1 MALQD
6 ADLFIVQKP
15 AGTHAKLTAGELTT
29 YVTNN
34 SGSLTYRG
42 TCDLTANTLGQLI
55 PDPPVSGDLY
65 INDTAGVSDVSWNG
79 IPGSTAVGE
88 GDRVIYDGTSWDL
101 VPNNS
106 NSGVIEVQAAQPIF
120 LTGDSDQP
128 TINSRE
134 ATTADDGTG
143 SGHVARLATVDDTKS
158 DGTGDTTAVVT
169 ANLLKDTNVVV
180 DSKLTIANLKGQDP
194 IVIDTSTAEEAE
206 VQIKDATTGQKGAV
220 KLADTSEASNNAN
233 ETTALS
239 PKGGHDNFL
248 NLDFTAYSAVDPAL
262 VTDVFA
268 VYRPGTGNRS
278 TTLQEIIDEAPVQSV
293 NGKTG
298 NLNLSIDDLTDV
310 DTTTSA
316 PGLSAA
322 LIWDGSSWVPG
333 AAGSGGAVNLGYA
346 PAADEGVITNDSG
359 ANATIPLATTADAG
373 LLAPGQF
380 DKLEGLPAAGT
391 PTLDEVT
398 DQGNTTTND
407 ITVNDITANDI
418 GANDISAVTV
428 TTTGNIKAGA
438 GDNQIVLTAN
448 TGEITGGANVFI
460 DGGTYA

>member
-1 MALQD
+1 MALTD

-42 TCDLTANTLGQLI
+42 TCDLTTSTTGQLL
-55 PDPPVSGDLY
+55 PDPPITGDLY
-65 INDTAGVSDVSWNG
+65 INTQAGVSDVSWNG

-88 GDRVIYDGTSWDL
+88 GDRVIYDGSGWDL

-106 NSGVIEVQAAQPIF
+106 NSGVVAIQAAQPIF
-120 LTGDSDQP
+120 LTGDADEP
-128 TINSRE
+128 TVNSRP

-169 ANLLKDTNVVV
+169 ADLLKATNVTV
-180 DSKLTIANLKGQDP
+180 DTKLETAKLGAIDP
-194 IVIDTSTAEEAE
+194 IEIDTTTADEPK
-206 VQIKDATTGQKGAV
+206 VKIKDGTTVQKGAV
-220 KLADTSEASNNAN
+220 KLSNATEAEDTSE
-233 ETTALS
+233 EDVALT
-239 PKGGHDNFL
+239 PKGAHDNFL
-248 NLDFTAYSAVDPAL
+248 NVDFSTYTAVDPVL
-262 VTDVFA
+262 STDIFA

-278 TTLQEIIDEAPVQSV
+278 TTAQEIADNAPVQSV

-298 NLNLSIDDLTDV
+298 VVDLGIDDLNDV
-310 DTTTSA
+310 DLTTSP
-316 PGLSAA
+316 PGIDAA
-322 LIWDGSSWVPG
+322 LVWDGSNWIPG
-333 AAGSGGAVNLGYA
+333 AAGSGGAVNLGYTAA
-346 PAADEGVITNDSG
+346 PDKGTVTNNSG
-359 ANATIPLATTADAG
+359 ANADLPLASAVNAG
-373 LLAPGQF
+373 LLSPG
-380 DKLEGLPAAGT
+380 DYGKLVGLPITGT

-398 DQGNTTTND
+398 TKGNTTTSD

-418 GANDISAVTV
+418 GAATV
-428 TTTGNIKAGA
+428 TTTGDIKAGT
-438 GDNQIVLTAN
+438 GDNQIVLTSS